1 MLNKASINWL
11 IDKIPAEAEF
21 ERETV
26 LHRFRGNLVVE
37 SDEAFEEF
45 TWKQLK
51 IGKSE
56 FNVSNCFFQSNFFY
70 C

>member
-1 MLNKASINWL
+1 MSWL
-11 IDKIPAEAEF
+11 IDKVPEEAEF
-21 ERETV
+21 ERDTV

-56 FNVSNCFFQSNFFY
+56 FNVSDLIF
-70 C
+70 